1 MDSQTGG
8 KINISKTMNFQIN
21 MGTIATSV
29 IGAALIGGFTG
40 FWTVSQNT
48 LVNTKDVE
56 RVKQEVQEIKEEQQ
70 KTQDILYQI
79 LREVKK
85 WAM

>member
-1 MDSQTGG
+1 VRKED
-8 KINISKTMNFQIN
+8 KYFLKTMDFKIN
-21 MGTIATSV
+21 MGTIVTSV
-29 IGAALIGGFTG
+29 LGAAIIGGFTG

-56 RVKQEVQEIKEEQQ
+56 KLKEDVKELKQNQDKQE
-70 KTQDILYQI
+70 TILYEI

-85 WAM
+85 

>member
-1 MDSQTGG
+1 MDF
-8 KINISKTMNFQIN
+8 KIN
-21 MGTIATSV
+21 MGTIVTSV
-29 IGAALIGGFTG
+29 LGAAIIGGFTG

-56 RVKQEVQEIKEEQQ
+56 KLKEDVKDLKQNQDKQE
-70 KTQDILYQI
+70 TILYEI

-85 WAM
+85 

>member
-1 MDSQTGG
+1 M
-8 KINISKTMNFQIN
+8 KNNINNLKRVMEFKIN
-21 MGTIATSV
+21 MGTIITSV
-29 IGAALIGGFTG
+29 FGAAIIGGFTG

-56 RVKQEVQEIKEEQQ
+56 KVKEDIQELKDSQ
-70 KTQDILYQI
+70 KQDREVLYQI

-85 WAM
+85 

>member
-1 MDSQTGG
+1 MDF
-8 KINISKTMNFQIN
+8 KIN
-21 MGTIATSV
+21 MGTIITSV
-29 IGAALIGGFTG
+29 LGAAIIGGFTG

-56 RVKQEVQEIKEEQQ
+56 KLKEDVKELKFNQQENQ
-70 KTQDILYQI
+70 KLLYDI

-85 WAM
+85 

>member
-1 MDSQTGG
+1 
-8 KINISKTMNFQIN
+8 
-21 MGTIATSV
+21 MGTIITSV
-29 IGAALIGGFTG
+29 LGAAIIGGFTG

-56 RVKQEVQEIKEEQQ
+56 KLKEDVKELKFNQQENQ
-70 KTQDILYQI
+70 KLLYDI

-85 WAM
+85 

>member
-1 MDSQTGG
+1 
-8 KINISKTMNFQIN
+8 MNFKIN
-21 MGTIATSV
+21 MGTIATSI

-48 LVNTKDVE
+48 LVNTKDVQT
-56 RVKQEVQEIKEEQQ
+56 VKDDVEELKESQKEQQ
-70 KTQDILYQI
+70 KLLIEI

-85 WAM
+85 

>member
-1 MDSQTGG
+1 MEF
-8 KINISKTMNFQIN
+8 KVN
-21 MGTIATSV
+21 MGTIVTSV
-29 IGAALIGGFTG
+29 LGAAIIGGFTG

-56 RVKQEVQEIKEEQQ
+56 KVKEDVQELKKSQDQHQQ
-70 KTQDILYQI
+70 LLYEI

-85 WAM
+85 

>member
-1 MDSQTGG
+1 
-8 KINISKTMNFQIN
+8 
-21 MGTIATSV
+21 MGTIVTSV
-29 IGAALIGGFTG
+29 LGAAIIGGFTG

-56 RVKQEVQEIKEEQQ
+56 KLKEDVKDLKQNQDKQE
-70 KTQDILYQI
+70 TILYEI

-85 WAM
+85 

>member
-1 MDSQTGG
+1 MDF
-8 KINISKTMNFQIN
+8 KIN
-21 MGTIATSV
+21 MGTLLTSV
-29 IGAALIGGFTG
+29 LGAALIGGFTG

-56 RVKQEVQEIKEEQQ
+56 KVKEDVQELKTEQQ
-70 KTQDILYQI
+70 KTQDLLYQI

-85 WAM
+85 

>member
-1 MDSQTGG
+1 
-8 KINISKTMNFQIN
+8 
-21 MGTIATSV
+21 MGTIVTSV

-56 RVKQEVQEIKEEQQ
+56 KVKEDVQELKKNVEKQN
-70 KTQDILYQI
+70 DILIQI
-79 LREVKK
+79 LQNTKK
-85 WAM
+85 

>member
-1 MDSQTGG
+1 MDL
-8 KINISKTMNFQIN
+8 KIN
-21 MGTIATSV
+21 MGTIATSI

-48 LVNTKDVE
+48 LVNTKDVQS
-56 RVKQEVQEIKEEQQ
+56 VKEDVEELKKSQKEQQ
-70 KTQDILYQI
+70 QLLIQI

-85 WAM
+85 

>member
-1 MDSQTGG
+1 MEF
-8 KINISKTMNFQIN
+8 KIN
-21 MGTIATSV
+21 MGTIITSV
-29 IGAALIGGFTG
+29 LGAAIIGGFTG

-56 RVKQEVQEIKEEQQ
+56 SVKEDVQELKQNQKEQQ
-70 KTQDILYQI
+70 QILYQI

-85 WAM
+85 

>member
-1 MDSQTGG
+1 MDL
-8 KINISKTMNFQIN
+8 KIN
-21 MGTIATSV
+21 MGTIVTSV

-56 RVKQEVQEIKEEQQ
+56 KVKEDVQELKKNVEKQN
-70 KTQDILYQI
+70 DILIQI
-79 LREVKK
+79 LQNTKK
-85 WAM
+85 WMMLFGQWI

>member
-1 MDSQTGG
+1 MEF
-8 KINISKTMNFQIN
+8 KIN
-21 MGTIATSV
+21 MGTIITSV
-29 IGAALIGGFTG
+29 LGAAIIGGFTG

-56 RVKQEVQEIKEEQQ
+56 KVKEDVQELKKSQDQHQQ
-70 KTQDILYQI
+70 LLYEI

-85 WAM
+85 

>member
-1 MDSQTGG
+1 MDF
-8 KINISKTMNFQIN
+8 KIN
-21 MGTIATSV
+21 MGTIVTSV
-29 IGAALIGGFTG
+29 LGAAIIGGFTG

-56 RVKQEVQEIKEEQQ
+56 KVKEQIQDLKQNQEKQE
-70 KTQDILYQI
+70 DILIQI

-85 WAM
+85 

>member
-1 MDSQTGG
+1 
-8 KINISKTMNFQIN
+8 MNFQIN

-29 IGAALIGGFTG
+29 LGAAIIGGFTG

-56 RVKQEVQEIKEEQQ
+56 KVKEQIQDLKQNQEKQE
-70 KTQDILYQI
+70 DILIQI

-85 WAM
+85 

>member
-1 MDSQTGG
+1 MEF
-8 KINISKTMNFQIN
+8 KIN
-21 MGTIATSV
+21 MGTIITSV
-29 IGAALIGGFTG
+29 FGAAIIGGFTG

-56 RVKQEVQEIKEEQQ
+56 KVKEQIQDLKQNQQKQE
-70 KTQDILYQI
+70 DILIQI

-85 WAM
+85 